1 MKFERKLNETQLKK
15 NASSSEVSG
24 GGEEKNQPGS
34 FLHAGRDAAKFPL
47 ALAKRRH
54 VVTGRRAAFRAAVG
68 PVHRRQASLLQ
79 LLVIPIR
86 KKINVHNNIAQA

>member
-1 MKFERKLNETQLKK
+1 MEFERELNEAQLKK
-15 NASSSEVSG
+15 MHHHLRSAE
-24 GGEEKNQPGS
+24 GERK
-34 FLHAGRDAAKFPL
+34 DAAKLPL

-86 KKINVHNNIAQA
+86 I